1 MSPAVGYLR
10 VSTRERGAA
19 ACDSRRALSFLLSGE
34 KKRSGA
40 LWITPPSG
48 QDRHGVGGA
57 GPTLIHE

>member
-1 MSPAVGYLR
+1 MQAAIGYLK
-10 VSTRERGAA
+10 VSTQEQGRSGLGLASGFVVSAVRRE
-19 ACDSRRALSFLLSGE
+19 
-34 KKRSGA
+34 KRSGA